1 MPQPLGSPPA
11 SLAAV
16 RRGAVGF
23 TSTRGGTQLECVTGS
38 VVCTIRVGN
47 DGLRPLL
54 RVASGAFIVWPRVH
68 SLSGFGQRYLATAG
82 L

>member
-11 SLAAV
+11 LAAV
-16 RRGAVGF
+16 RHGAVGF

-47 DGLRPLL
+47 DWASAITSC
-54 RVASGAFIVWPRVH
+54 ASGAFIVWPRVH
-68 SLSGFGQRYLATAG
+68 SLSGFRQRYLATAG